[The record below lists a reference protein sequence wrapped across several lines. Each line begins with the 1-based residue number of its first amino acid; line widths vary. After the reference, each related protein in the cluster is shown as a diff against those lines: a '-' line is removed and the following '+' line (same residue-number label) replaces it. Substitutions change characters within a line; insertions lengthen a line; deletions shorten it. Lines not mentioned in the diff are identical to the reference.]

1 MMGEGSRGEKFLMEI
16 DDEDILE
23 AMKQIPGYLDITPG
37 DFKQVY
43 LKAYEHALNRLT
55 TSLKAVDVMTAD
67 VVWVKEDTPVVEVAE
82 IMEASRV
89 SGLPVIGEEGK
100 VVGVISEKDYLVEMG
115 ADEGGNFMALV
126 VECLKTGQCKSIS
139 VRVKKAA
146 DIMSR
151 PAVTVGEEATLQEV
165 TALFAQEGI
174 NRVPVLDRDSKLA
187 GIVTREDILRIPW
200 LRITP

>member
-1 MMGEGSRGEKFLMEI
+1 MMGEESRKKNFLEI

-55 TSLKAVDVMTAD
+55 TSLKAADLMTTE

-89 SGLPVIGEEGK
+89 SGLPVIGEDGK

-115 ADEGGNFMALV
+115 ADQDGNFMTLI
-126 VECLKTGQCKSIS
+126 VECLKTGRCNATS

-146 DIMSR
+146 DIMSQ
-151 PAVTVGEEATLQEV
+151 PAVTVGEETTLQEV

-174 NRVPVLDRDSKLA
+174 NRVPVLDRRSKLT

-200 LRITP
+200 LRLSP

>member
-1 MMGEGSRGEKFLMEI
+1 MGEESRGGNFPMEI
-16 DDEDILE
+16 NDEDILE

-55 TSLKAVDVMTAD
+55 TSLKAADVMSTE
-67 VVWVKEDTPVVEVAE
+67 VVWVKEDTPVVEAAE
-82 IMEASRV
+82 IMKTRRV
-89 SGLPVIGEEGK
+89 SGLPVIGEDGK
-100 VVGVISEKDYLVEMG
+100 VAGVISEKDFLVEMG
-115 ADEGGNFMALV
+115 ADEGGNFMALI
-126 VECLKTGQCKSIS
+126 VECLKTGRCGATS
-139 VRVKKAA
+139 VGVKKAA

-151 PAVTVGEEATLQEV
+151 PAVTVGEEATVQEII
-165 TALFAQEGI
+165 ALFARESI
-174 NRVPVLDRDSKLA
+174 NRVPVLDKRSKLA

>member
-1 MMGEGSRGEKFLMEI
+1 MMGEESRKKNFLEI

-23 AMKQIPGYLDITPG
+23 AMKHIPGYLDITPG

-55 TSLKAVDVMTAD
+55 TSLKAADVMTTD

-89 SGLPVIGEEGK
+89 SGLPVIGGDGK

-115 ADEGGNFMALV
+115 ADEDGNFMTLI
-126 VECLKTGQCKSIS
+126 VECLKTGQCKSTS

-151 PAVTVGEEATLQEV
+151 PAVTAGEETKLQEV

-174 NRVPVLDRDSKLA
+174 NRVPVLDRRSKLT

-200 LRITP
+200 LRLAP

>member
-1 MMGEGSRGEKFLMEI
+1 MGEDSRGEKFLMEI
-16 DDEDILE
+16 DDEDIFE

-55 TSLKAVDVMTAD
+55 TSLKAADVMTTD

-89 SGLPVIGEEGK
+89 SGLPVIGEDGK
-100 VVGVISEKDYLVEMG
+100 VVGVISEKDFLVEMG
-115 ADEGGNFMALV
+115 VDEGGNFMTLV
-126 VECLKTGQCKSIS
+126 VECLKTGQCNAASG
-139 VRVKKAA
+139 RAKKAA
-146 DIMSR
+146 DLMSR
-151 PAVTVGEEATLQEV
+151 PAVTVGVETTLQEV
-165 TALFAQEGI
+165 TALFAQESI
-174 NRVPVLDRDSKLA
+174 NRVPVLDRRSKLA

-200 LRITP
+200 LRRIP

>member
-1 MMGEGSRGEKFLMEI
+1 MMGEESRKKNFLEI

-37 DFKQVY
+37 DFKEVY

-55 TSLKAVDVMTAD
+55 TSLKAADLMTTE

-82 IMEASRV
+82 IMEAKRV
-89 SGLPVIGEEGK
+89 SGLPVIGEDGK

-115 ADEGGNFMALV
+115 ADQDGNFMTLV
-126 VECLKTGQCKSIS
+126 VECLKTGRCNATS
-139 VRVKKAA
+139 VRLKKAA
-146 DIMSR
+146 DIMSQ
-151 PAVTVGEEATLQEV
+151 PAVTVGEETTLQEV

-174 NRVPVLDRDSKLA
+174 NRVPVLDRRSKLT

-200 LRITP
+200 LRLTP

>member
-1 MMGEGSRGEKFLMEI
+1 MMGEGSRGENFLMEI

-55 TSLKAVDVMTAD
+55 TSLKAADVMTTD
-67 VVWVKEDTPVVEVAE
+67 VVWVKEDRPVVEVAE

-89 SGLPVIGEEGK
+89 SGLPVIGEDGK

-115 ADEGGNFMALV
+115 ADQDGNFMTLI
-126 VECLKTGQCKSIS
+126 VECLKTGRCKSTS

-146 DIMSR
+146 DIMSQ
-151 PAVTVGEEATLQEV
+151 PAVTVGEETALQEV
-165 TALFAQEGI
+165 TAIFAQEGI
-174 NRVPVLDRDSKLA
+174 NRVPVLDRRSKLT

-200 LRITP
+200 LRLSP

>member
-1 MMGEGSRGEKFLMEI
+1 MMGEESRKKNFLEI

-55 TSLKAVDVMTAD
+55 TSLKAADLMTTE
-67 VVWVKEDTPVVEVAE
+67 VVWVKEDPPVVEVAE
-82 IMEASRV
+82 IMEAKRV
-89 SGLPVIGEEGK
+89 SGLPVIGEDGK

-115 ADEGGNFMALV
+115 ADQDGNFMTLI
-126 VECLKTGQCKSIS
+126 VECLKTGRCNATS

-151 PAVTVGEEATLQEV
+151 PAVTVGEETTLQEV
-165 TALFAQEGI
+165 TALFVQEGI
-174 NRVPVLDRDSKLA
+174 NRVPVLDRRSKLT

-200 LRITP
+200 LRLSP

>member
-1 MMGEGSRGEKFLMEI
+1 MMGEESRKKNFLEI

-55 TSLKAVDVMTAD
+55 TSLKAADVMTTD
-67 VVWVKEDTPVVEVAE
+67 VVWVKEDRPVVEVAE
-82 IMEASRV
+82 IMEAKRV
-89 SGLPVIGEEGK
+89 SGLPVIGEDGQ

-115 ADEGGNFMALV
+115 ADQDGNFMTLI
-126 VECLKTGQCKSIS
+126 VECLKTGRCNATS

-146 DIMSR
+146 DIMSQ
-151 PAVTVGEEATLQEV
+151 PAVTVGEETALQEV
-165 TALFAQEGI
+165 TALFVQEGI
-174 NRVPVLDRDSKLA
+174 NRVPVLDRHSKLT

-200 LRITP
+200 LRLSP